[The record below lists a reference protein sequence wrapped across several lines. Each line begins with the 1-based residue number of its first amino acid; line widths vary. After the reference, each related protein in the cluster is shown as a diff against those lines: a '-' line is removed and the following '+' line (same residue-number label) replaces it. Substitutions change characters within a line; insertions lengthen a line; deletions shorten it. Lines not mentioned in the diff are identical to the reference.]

1 MDSIIVSSTLENGG
15 LDPMAPKRVIKRGVF
30 FFLAGMGLGT
40 LGGASATMAA
50 SWGKTVGAIVS
61 STLENGG
68 AETTTPVCLAVRRKW
83 GVFVGMGTG
92 SLGAVSAMVAA
103 LWVKLVGAIVS
114 RTLKNGGNETVVLVG
129 LAVTRG

>member
-1 MDSIIVSSTLENGG
+1 
-15 LDPMAPKRVIKRGVF
+15 
-30 FFLAGMGLGT
+30 
-40 LGGASATMAA
+40 MAA